1 LKEILLL
8 LVSLSLSLP
17 ILDVFIEFLLFLLL
31 PDLVLA
37 DGANGALQLRNLLI
51 LERIVLVLLVQ
62 LLDQLSQV
70 LLLLLHVY
78 VVPLKV
84 LVLLFGKDAI
94 ELLVEVLDLKL

>member
-1 LKEILLL
+1 LEEVFLL
-8 LVSLSLSLP
+8 LVPLRLGLP

-51 LERIVLVLLVQ
+51 LERIVRVLLVQ
-62 LLDQLSQV
+62 LLDQLPQV

-78 VVPLKV
+78 VVPLQV
-84 LVLLFGKDAI
+84 LVLLFGEDTI

>member
-1 LKEILLL
+1 MKEILLL

-51 LERIVLVLLVQ
+51 LERIVRVLLVQ
-62 LLDQLSQV
+62 LLDQLPQV

-78 VVPLKV
+78 VVPLQV
-84 LVLLFGKDAI
+84 LVLLFGEDAV